1 VGLLRPEPGTR
12 RPPDRAGRGKLPRL
26 TGRPAEREPSD
37 APGLSSLGLALV
49 LTATA
54 VGSIDAFIT
63 FVAAPTIG
71 TELGASSDELQWIVA
86 SYGLTFSLGLI
97 TGGRLGDL
105 YGRRRM
111 LALGMFAFGIA
122 SGACGAAPDPTSL
135 IAFRCLQGIGAALT
149 LPQVFS
155 IVQVEFPPER
165 RGRPLAFLGGVQGIA
180 AVVGQLL
187 GGALLA
193 LDPLGLGWRSV
204 FLINLPI
211 CAAAVLLIPRFVPE
225 SRSAAARHLD
235 LGGVTLAA
243 LTVAAVAVPVVQG
256 RSAGWPL
263 WTFASFA
270 VAIPLGLAFIVWER
284 LVKRGGGAPLVEF
297 SLFRI
302 PTFKLGLS
310 LSLVF
315 MLASPPVILLLMI
328 YLQEGLGLSAIDAGL
343 TFTPAAIGYA
353 LCALGVGRMG
363 IAKREH
369 ALLPGIAVTAAGV
382 VISGALVALV
392 AEPDPLVLALTFGV
406 VAVGQG
412 AVIPALTGTVL
423 AETDPLHAGSASGL
437 LATTQQLGGALGIAL
452 TGTIFFGRLGAGVSP
467 AAYGDAF
474 AFALAAI
481 LVILAFAGLLGR
493 QIFLHVNPADD

>member
-1 VGLLRPEPGTR
+1 MALLRPRPEGL
-12 RPPDRAGRGKLPRL
+12 RPPDSSARTDGA
-26 TGRPAEREPSD
+26 
-37 APGLSSLGLALV
+37 GLSPLGLALV

-54 VGSIDAFIT
+54 VGAIDAFIT
-63 FVAAPTIG
+63 FVAAPSIG
-71 TELGASSDELQWIVA
+71 SQLGASSDELQWIVA
-86 SYGLTFSLGLI
+86 AYGLTFSLGLI

-111 LALGMFAFGIA
+111 LVLGMLAFGVA

-135 IAFRCLQGIGAALT
+135 IVFRCLQGIGAALM

-155 IVQVEFPPER
+155 IVQIEFPPAQ
-165 RGRPLAFLGGVQGIA
+165 RGRPLALLGGVQGIA

-193 LDPLGLGWRSV
+193 LDPFGLGWRSV

-211 CAAAVLLIPRFVPE
+211 CAAGVLLIPRFVPE

-235 LGGVTLAA
+235 LGGVGLAA
-243 LTVAAVAVPVVQG
+243 LAVGAVSVPLVQG

-270 VAIPLGLAFIVWER
+270 AVVPLGFAFVAWEER
-284 LVKRGGGAPLVEF
+284 VKRRGGSPLVEF
-297 SLFRI
+297 SLFRV
-302 PTFKLGLS
+302 PTFKLGLA
-310 LSLVF
+310 LALVF

-343 TFTPAAIGYA
+343 TFTPAAIAYA
-353 LCALGVGRMG
+353 VTALGVGRMG

-369 ALLPGIAVTAAGV
+369 ALLPGIAVAAAGV
-382 VISGALVALV
+382 VVSAIVTLAWAS
-392 AEPDPLVLALTFGV
+392 PSPLVLAVTFGV
-406 VAVGQG
+406 IATGQG

-423 AETDPLHAGSASGL
+423 AETDPLHVGSASGL
-437 LATTQQLGGALGIAL
+437 LATAQQLGGALGIAL
-452 TGTIFFGRLGAGVSP
+452 TGTIFFGRLGGSVSP
-467 AAYGDAF
+467 AAYGEAF
-474 AFALAAI
+474 AITLGAV
-481 LVILAFAGLLGR
+481 LVILAFAALLGR
-493 QIFLHVNPADD
+493 RIFALVNP

>member
-1 VGLLRPEPGTR
+1 
-12 RPPDRAGRGKLPRL
+12 
-26 TGRPAEREPSD
+26 
-37 APGLSSLGLALV
+37 
-49 LTATA
+49 
-54 VGSIDAFIT
+54 
-63 FVAAPTIG
+63 
-71 TELGASSDELQWIVA
+71 
-86 SYGLTFSLGLI
+86 
-97 TGGRLGDL
+97 
-105 YGRRRM
+105 
-111 LALGMFAFGIA
+111 MFAFGVA
-122 SGACGAAPDPTSL
+122 SGLCGAAPDPTSL
-135 IAFRCLQGIGAALT
+135 IVFRCLQGAGAALM

-155 IVQVEFPPER
+155 IVQIEFPPAR
-165 RGRPLAFLGGVQGIA
+165 RGRPLALLGGVQGIA

-211 CAAAVLLIPRFVPE
+211 CAVGALLIPRFVPE
-225 SRSAAARHLD
+225 SRSPAARRLD
-235 LGGVTLAA
+235 LGGVALAA
-243 LTVAAVAVPVVQG
+243 LAVAAVSVPLVEG
-256 RSAGWPL
+256 RTAGWPP

-270 VAIPLGLAFIVWER
+270 ATIPLGLGFIVWER
-284 LVKRGGGAPLVEF
+284 LVKRGGGSPLVEF
-297 SLFRI
+297 GLFRI

-353 LCALGVGRMG
+353 LTALGVGRMG

-382 VISGALVALV
+382 LISGLLTALV
-392 AEPDPLVLALTFGV
+392 AEPSPLLLAFTFAV
-406 VAVGQG
+406 VAIGQG

-423 AETDPLHAGSASGL
+423 AETDPLHVGSASGL
-437 LATTQQLGGALGIAL
+437 LATAQQLGGALGIAL
-452 TGTIFFGRLGAGVSP
+452 TGTIFFGRLGSALSP
-467 AAYGDAF
+467 AAYGEAF

-481 LVILAFAGLLGR
+481 LLILVFAGLLAR
-493 QIFLHVNPADD
+493 RIFLLVNPAGG

>member
-1 VGLLRPEPGTR
+1 
-12 RPPDRAGRGKLPRL
+12 
-26 TGRPAEREPSD
+26 
-37 APGLSSLGLALV
+37 LV

-54 VGSIDAFIT
+54 VGAIDAFIT

-105 YGRRRM
+105 YGRRRT
-111 LALGMFAFGIA
+111 LVVGLLAFGVA

-135 IAFRCLQGIGAALT
+135 IVFRCLQGAAAALM

-155 IVQVEFPPER
+155 IVQIEFPPER
-165 RGRPLAFLGGVQGIA
+165 RGRPLALLGGVQGIA

-193 LDPLGLGWRSV
+193 LDPLDLGWRSV

-211 CAAAVLLIPRFVPE
+211 CAVGVLLIPRFVPE
-225 SRSAAARHLD
+225 SRSPAARRLD
-235 LGGVTLAA
+235 LGGVALAA
-243 LTVAAVAVPVVQG
+243 LAVATVSVPLVQG

-263 WTFASFA
+263 WTFLSFA
-270 VAIPLGLAFIVWER
+270 AVVPLGLAFVLWEA
-284 LVKRGGGAPLVEF
+284 LVRRGGGSPLVEF
-297 SLFRI
+297 GLFRVA
-302 PTFKLGLS
+302 TFRLGLS
-310 LSLVF
+310 LSLLF

-343 TFTPAAIGYA
+343 TFTPAAIAYA
-353 LCALGVGRMG
+353 LTALGVGRMG

-369 ALLPGIAVTAAGV
+369 ALVPGIAVTAAGV
-382 VISGALVALV
+382 AISGAITALV
-392 AEPDPLVLALTFGV
+392 AEPSPLLLALTFGI
-406 VAVGQG
+406 VAIGHG

-452 TGTIFFGRLGAGVSP
+452 TGTVFFGHLGSALSP
-467 AAYGDAF
+467 GAYGEAF
-474 AFALAAI
+474 AFALGTV
-481 LVILAFAGLLGR
+481 LFILAFAGFLGR
-493 QIFLHVNPADD
+493 RIYVHVNPGGRQS

>member
-1 VGLLRPEPGTR
+1 MD
-12 RPPDRAGRGKLPRL
+12 DRS
-26 TGRPAEREPSD
+26 TGA
-37 APGLSSLGLALV
+37 GLSSLGLALV

-71 TELGASSDELQWIVA
+71 AELGASSDELQWIVA
-86 SYGLTFSLGLI
+86 SYGLTFSLALI

-111 LALGMFAFGIA
+111 LVGGLFAFGVA

-135 IAFRCLQGIGAALT
+135 IVFRCLQGAGAALM

-155 IVQVEFPPER
+155 IVQVEFPPAR
-165 RGRPLAFLGGVQGIA
+165 RGKPLAFLGGVQGIG

-193 LDPLGLGWRSV
+193 LDPLDLGWRSV

-211 CAAAVLLIPRFVPE
+211 CAVGVLLIPRFVPE
-225 SRSAAARHLD
+225 SRSAAARRLD
-235 LGGVTLAA
+235 LGGVALAA
-243 LTVAAVAVPVVQG
+243 LAVGAVAVPIVQG

-270 VAIPLGLAFIVWER
+270 AVVPLGLAFIAWEG
-284 LVKRGGGAPLVEF
+284 LVKRAGGSPLVEF
-297 SLFRI
+297 GLFRI
-302 PTFKLGLS
+302 PTFRLGLS

-315 MLASPPVILLLMI
+315 MLASPSVILLMMI
-328 YLQEGLGLSAIDAGL
+328 YMQEGLGLSAIDAGL
-343 TFTPAAIGYA
+343 VFTPAAIGYA
-353 LCALGVGRMG
+353 LTALGVGRMG

-369 ALLPGIAVTAAGV
+369 ALLPGILVTATGV
-382 VISGALVALV
+382 VISGILTALV
-392 AEPDPLVLALTFGV
+392 AEPSPLILALTFGI
-406 VAVGQG
+406 VAIGQG

-423 AETDPLHAGSASGL
+423 AETDPLHVGSASGL
-437 LATTQQLGGALGIAL
+437 LATAQQLGGALGIAL
-452 TGTIFFGRLGAGVSP
+452 TGTVFFGHLGSADSP
-467 AAYGDAF
+467 AAYGEAF

-481 LVILAFAGLLGR
+481 LVILAFAGVLGR
-493 QIFLHVNPADD
+493 RIFVLVNPGDG